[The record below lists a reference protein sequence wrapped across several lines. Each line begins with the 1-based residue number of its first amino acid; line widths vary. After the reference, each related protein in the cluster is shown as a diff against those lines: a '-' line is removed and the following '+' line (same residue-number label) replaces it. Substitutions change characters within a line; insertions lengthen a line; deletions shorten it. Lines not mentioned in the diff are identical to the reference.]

1 VLRARATQRSVFGFA
16 GSKLSVLLVSRF
28 LPASKVCLWCGSQHR
43 PKHFNESTYTV
54 VTQRGLERV
63 VEDGIACAVG
73 KIGEHD
79 GVLDTQVQSLWLA
92 AIQAQ
97 VALDKRNPAAALNAV
112 QASVPIE
119 LGGIQFVNN
128 TSCLYHVYI
137 HGEAYLAATRGESS
151 ENVRCST
158 PCCPTFVQI
167 RTKSYARAV
176 CPHKFS
182 SSAAFLAVRPRQLL
196 PFEMRP
202 LPKVLILFCQP

>member
-1 VLRARATQRSVFGFA
+1 MVRRIESSIACRDRWSSKAQDIQRCKSGHASSLAVWIESKSPSVGGRKISRGVTIGIKWRIERLSWNCSGPGEDENAHCLHAVLRARATQRSVFGFA

-92 AIQAQ
+92 AIQA
-97 VALDKRNPAAALNAV
+97 
-112 QASVPIE
+112 
-119 LGGIQFVNN
+119 
-128 TSCLYHVYI
+128 
-137 HGEAYLAATRGESS
+137 
-151 ENVRCST
+151 
-158 PCCPTFVQI
+158 
-167 RTKSYARAV
+167 
-176 CPHKFS
+176 
-182 SSAAFLAVRPRQLL
+182 
-196 PFEMRP
+196 
-202 LPKVLILFCQP
+202 